1 MTGKILDYIIQTS
14 SGIIS
19 SDDGNRYSF
28 VSSEWKS
35 SDFPLVNQIVDFE
48 IDGQSA
54 KAIYGTKVEK
64 VNETKGLIM
73 LAFGIILLGVSFYLG
88 YLAILD
94 TLDIFKIMDMGMSRW
109 ANLDNGFAK
118 LIFATI
124 AEAIGAFMC
133 FGIGSSILKESK
145 L

>member
-1 MTGKILDYIIQTS
+1 
-14 SGIIS
+14 
-19 SDDGNRYSF
+19 
-28 VSSEWKS
+28 
-35 SDFPLVNQIVDFE
+35 
-48 IDGQSA
+48 
-54 KAIYGTKVEK
+54 
-64 VNETKGLIM
+64 M